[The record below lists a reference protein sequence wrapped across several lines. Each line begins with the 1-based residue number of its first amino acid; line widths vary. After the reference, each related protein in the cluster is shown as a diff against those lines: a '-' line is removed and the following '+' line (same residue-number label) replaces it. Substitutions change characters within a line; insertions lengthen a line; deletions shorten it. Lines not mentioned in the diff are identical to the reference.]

1 LESSEKNVTVLSLCK
16 AANMSRNNWYKGRS
30 NRQKKKVDESLVV
43 ELVKRERLIQP
54 RLGGRKLLQ
63 ILKAELKEAGVHIGR
78 DLFFAVL
85 CRNNLL
91 VPPPKKSCRTTDSRH
106 SMPVFNNLVK
116 DREITSVNQVWV
128 SDITYIRTEEG
139 FVFLSSIM
147 DRYSRK
153 IVGYCCADSL
163 EAEGCLN
170 ALDQALASLPKNN
183 KPIHHSDRGCQYCCH
198 AYVDRLKSRG
208 LGISMTQE
216 NHCAEN
222 AFAERLN
229 GILKQEYALNMTFKS
244 KNQAYKAVQEA
255 VWLYNNK
262 RPHTRLDMQK
272 PEEVYQNAA

>member
-1 LESSEKNVTVLSLCK
+1 
-16 AANMSRNNWYKGRS
+16 MSRNNWYKGRKK
-30 NRQKKKVDESLVV
+30 RQKRKVDTTLIVKLVN
-43 ELVKRERLIQP
+43 RERLIHP
-54 RLGGRKLLQ
+54 RIGGRKLFK
-63 ILKAELKEAGVHIGR
+63 ILKPELKEEGVHIGR
-78 DLFFAVL
+78 DVFFTVL
-85 CRNNLL
+85 RNNNLL

-106 SMPVFNNLVK
+106 SMPVFSNLVK
-116 DREITSVNQVWV
+116 DLQITHVNQVWV
-128 SDITYIRTEEG
+128 SDITYIRTDDG
-139 FVFLSSIM
+139 YVFLSSIM
-147 DRYSRK
+147 DIYSRK
-153 IVGYCCADSL
+153 IVGYCCSDSL

-170 ALDQALASLPKNN
+170 ALDQALTGLPEGS

-198 AYVDRLKSRG
+198 AYVDRLRGHG

-244 KNQAYKAVQEA
+244 KKQAYKAVHEA

-262 RPHTRLDMQK
+262 RPHIRLDMQK